1 MDNKPDSNQKPPEK
15 GSEPKHASAGRDHI
29 VITGDVGTGT
39 NIGSGIYSADYIA
52 GGNMTV
58 NNGQMVDPE
67 KAEFARRMVDLRQTI
82 IEAHKSG
89 EINERVARKVIDN
102 LNETAKL
109 ATEEKPPPKSAI
121 LRKLQYVADILDT
134 AVDMLGDGPG
144 RVLVRALPIAALLIK
159 IATRIF

>member
-1 MDNKPDSNQKPPEK
+1 MDNKPDTNEKLPEK
-15 GSEPKHASAGRDHI
+15 DTDQGHASAGRDHI
-29 VITGDVGTGT
+29 VITGDVGTGA
-39 NIGSGIYSADYIA
+39 NIGSGSYAADYIA
-52 GGNMTV
+52 GGNMIV
-58 NNGQMVDPE
+58 NNGQETSPE
-67 KAEFARRMVDLRQTI
+67 KAEFARQMVELRRTI

-89 EINERVARKVIDN
+89 EINEKVARKVIDN
-102 LNETAKL
+102 LNDTAKL